1 MIPGKSLRLSD
12 FPGRM
17 NDSRAFT
24 LFLQTNRHGNTFPL
38 NFLLKIYIPLY
49 TLLGMDLNT
58 YYDVV
63 IIGAGAAGLMCAM
76 TAAERG
82 REVLLLDHAPQIGK
96 KILIS
101 GGGRCNFT
109 NRSVTA
115 EHYLSNNPHF
125 CKSALSRFSPDDFIA
140 MVEKQGIAYHE
151 KTLGQ
156 LFCNGSARE
165 ILKMLLS
172 KCHAGGVQILTGCT
186 VKDIQ
191 HQKEGKPDFI
201 LQNNLGKTTTNA
213 VVIASG
219 GQSFPKIGAS
229 DFGYRVAQQFG
240 LKLQP
245 SRPALV
251 PLYLDAPEMKAIQG
265 LSGISADVVVSCRGQ
280 TFREA
285 LLFTHKG
292 LSGPAILQIS
302 NYWYPGDTI
311 KINLLPDI
319 NLAERIK
326 TWQKKRPK
334 TTLKNLLAMHL
345 TKRLAQQW
353 LEQMIENKAVDQ
365 YSAKEIET
373 IANHFHAWQLIPSG
387 TAGYRVAEVTL
398 GGVDTDALS
407 SKTFE
412 VKTVP
417 GLYFIGE
424 VLDVT
429 GWLGGYNFQWAWSS
443 GYCAGQV
450 V

>member
-1 MIPGKSLRLSD
+1 
-12 FPGRM
+12 
-17 NDSRAFT
+17 
-24 LFLQTNRHGNTFPL
+24 
-38 NFLLKIYIPLY
+38 
-49 TLLGMDLNT
+49 
-58 YYDVV
+58 
-63 IIGAGAAGLMCAM
+63 MCAL
-76 TAAERG
+76 TAGQRG
-82 REVLLLDHAPQIGK
+82 RRVLLADHASQIGK

-115 EHYLSNNPHF
+115 THYLSNNPHF
-125 CKSALSRFSPDDFIA
+125 CKSALSRFTPDDFIA
-140 MVEKQGIAYHE
+140 MLEKQKIAYHE

-156 LFCNGSARE
+156 LFCNHSARE
-165 ILKMLLS
+165 ILKLLMAA
-172 KCHAGGVQILTGCT
+172 CHSGDVQILNACT
-186 VKDIQ
+186 VTKIQ
-191 HQKEGKPDFI
+191 RTQAPDKRFI
-201 LQNNLGKTTTNA
+201 LQSNLGEIKTEA
-213 VVIASG
+213 LVIATG

-229 DFGYRVAQQFG
+229 DFGYRIAKQFA

-245 SRPALV
+245 SRPGLV
-251 PLYLDAPEMKAIQG
+251 PLYLDAPEMRAIRG
-265 LSGISADVVVSCRGQ
+265 LSGISAEVLVSCHAQ
-280 TFREA
+280 TFRGA

-302 NYWYPGDTI
+302 NYWHPGDEI
-311 KINLLPDI
+311 RINLLPDI
-319 NLAERIK
+319 NLAETIK
-326 TWQKKRPK
+326 IWQKKRPK
-334 TTLKNLLAMHL
+334 ALLKNLLAMHL

-353 LEQMIENKAVDQ
+353 LEHIASNKAVDQ
-365 YSAKEIET
+365 YSAKEIQA
-373 IANHFHAWQLIPSG
+373 IAAHFHHWSFIPSG